1 MNLDQILAEA
11 FGEPREISKA
21 RQADALATQLI
32 LVKDNEVADA
42 VEIALQAAVVLM
54 VNFRKNSLEQAMRSL
69 HPLLLMAITDHLSV
83 LHDSFHLQEQM
94 AELKTQDAQ
103 SDEQLHLT
111 HRRDVLGVTS
121 PEALLNAS
129 FTGRMFAMFSH
140 ETPAQLNHTEL
151 VATAKAFSE
160 ELDQHAKAHKE
171 SKAAKETNNVH

>member
-11 FGEPREISKA
+11 FGAEPKEISKA

-42 VEIALQAAVVLM
+42 VEIALQTAVVLM
-54 VNFRKNSLEQAMRSL
+54 VNFRKNGLEQSMRSL
-69 HPLLLMAITDHLSV
+69 HPLLLMAITEHLSV
-83 LHDSFHLQEQM
+83 LHDSFHLQ
-94 AELKTQDAQ
+94 ADAAKQD
-103 SDEQLHLT
+103 DNPLHSA

-140 ETPAQLNHTEL
+140 ETPMPLTHAEL
-151 VATAKAFSE
+151 VTTATAFSE
-160 ELDQHAKAHKE
+160 ELAQHAKAHQE